1 MRNPAIFFFKSD
13 IFHSAGEESKARHRH
28 VKLFGITVAR
38 NTAEEK
44 MEVGLKEKK
53 NVLSQ
58 MYFGSTQ
65 NFDLFKQSLLGK

>member
-13 IFHSAGEESKARHRH
+13 NIFHSAGEESKARHRH

-53 NVLSQ
+53 KCTFPNVLREHPK
-58 MYFGSTQ
+58 F
-65 NFDLFKQSLLGK
+65 

>member
-1 MRNPAIFFFKSD
+1 MEEGPWFEESCYFFFLNQTTFSIQLEK
-13 IFHSAGEESKARHRH
+13 KAKQDRH

-53 NVLSQ
+53 KCTFPNILREHPK
-58 MYFGSTQ
+58 F
-65 NFDLFKQSLLGK
+65 